1 MDLIVSQ
8 QRGRRIEETVVPSD
22 KERRIASDGV
32 RQLTN
37 IRFILD
43 RAKWAELLCEFISQS
58 SHLAATTANLFVS
71 ASSGGVSAP
80 SRSVGIARD
89 LVIYLRRER

>member
-8 QRGRRIEETVVPSD
+8 QRGRRIQETAVPSD
-22 KERRIASDGV
+22 KERRIAGDGV

-43 RAKWAELLCEFISQS
+43 RAKWAELFCEFISQS
-58 SHLAATTANLFVS
+58 SHLVATAADLFVS
-71 ASSGGVSAP
+71 AGSGSVSAP
-80 SRSVGIARD
+80 SGAVGITRD
-89 LVIYLRRER
+89 LVIYFRRER